1 MDVSSL
7 ATYRSQPPTFRFA
20 HAITLLLHV
29 FALVAIVRGVV
40 LGFVD
45 PSLLLVGAA
54 VLLSLV
60 GAIRLVRWGFWL
72 VYVFLFFV
80 LLVSFA
86 IAMPDREMLVEP
98 LLQRL
103 LGRPPALTEWYI
115 WVFVCVLPSLLLLH
129 FHGKYER
136 AFRPSWW

>member
-1 MDVSSL
+1 MDASSL
-7 ATYRSQPPTFRFA
+7 ATYRAQPRIFRSA
-20 HAITLLLHV
+20 HAITVLLHV
-29 FALVAIVRGVV
+29 FALVVVVRGVV

-45 PSLLLVGAA
+45 TPFLLVGAP

-60 GAIRLVRWGFWL
+60 GAVRLVRWGFWL
-72 VYVFLFFV
+72 VYVFLFFA

-103 LGRPPALTEWYI
+103 MGRPPALTEWYV
-115 WVFVCVLPSLLLLH
+115 WVFLCVFPSLLLLH
-129 FHGKYER
+129 FHGKYEG